1 MPETLLDPVIAH
13 QASEASSVS
22 IILVANQSRQVVDAE
37 ITNLEA
43 CEILWLLSLIKKY
56 GFAAV
61 EETLVQYL
69 LARQNN
75 DYTV

>member
-1 MPETLLDPVIAH
+1 MHETICKQGLSKPA
-13 QASEASSVS
+13 ENASSVS
-22 IILVANQSRQVVDAE
+22 IILVTNQSRQVVDSE

-61 EETLVQYL
+61 EETLVYYL
-69 LARQNN
+69 IAPKNN